1 MPPHSTMLRRNGY
14 IKQWLM
20 IVKFSFVAQSIMQFV
35 AHLDGVA
42 AEVVTQ

>member
-1 MPPHSTMLRRNGY
+1 
-14 IKQWLM
+14 M

-42 AEVVTQ
+42 AEVVTQWKYGLEVSQGRVPD